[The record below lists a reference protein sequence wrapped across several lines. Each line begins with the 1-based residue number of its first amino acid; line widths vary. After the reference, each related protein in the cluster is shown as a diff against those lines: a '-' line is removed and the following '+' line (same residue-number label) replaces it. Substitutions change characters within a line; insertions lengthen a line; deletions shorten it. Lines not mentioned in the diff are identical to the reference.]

1 MFNILEFFIGIIC
14 TIILIHSI
22 FRYGLNVNVFWVAFY
37 TFFVFFIMPNM
48 ILVLSEPL
56 EIYSYGY
63 TFIEDDLLVDII
75 YNIFICITFCT
86 LYQLAKKNY
95 KLTKRTRILTK
106 QEYAKLLNIKLP
118 PMVNVLIV
126 LVSLLPLIVVILAPE
141 PKLYFKYFAA
151 FQMVG
156 LAISEEALKWHVNII
171 SNVLQV
177 SVIAVILLWIQVPND
192 KSFINQCIKKIY
204 LIIISCCILFFSSKR
219 TLGILLFL
227 ILLMIEVLRNK
238 KTPWIKIVLV
248 VSACLGYFCVYQII
262 VGKTVGGGS
271 SNIFTMY
278 IIYFSRIL
286 DFKLA
291 TFALIYPEKIQI
303 LDYPLQSFIFDVT
316 FYIPRSIWIG
326 KPYPYGV
333 YYTAAWQNTTPLL
346 NSFRYTVSWFGEALS
361 NLNFWGIPIGIF
373 FYVEGLKLI
382 GKFRNPIVQLYGMLT
397 AVYFMV
403 THVQSNFVNIIILF
417 VLYVFFE
424 KKKKFTIKI

>member
-14 TIILIHSI
+14 TIVLIRSI

-37 TFFVFFIMPNM
+37 TFYVFFIMPNM

-126 LVSLLPLIVVILAPE
+126 FVSLLPFIAVILAPW
-141 PKLYFKYFAA
+141 F
-151 FQMVG
+151 
-156 LAISEEALKWHVNII
+156 
-171 SNVLQV
+171 
-177 SVIAVILLWIQVPND
+177 
-192 KSFINQCIKKIY
+192 
-204 LIIISCCILFFSSKR
+204 
-219 TLGILLFL
+219 
-227 ILLMIEVLRNK
+227 
-238 KTPWIKIVLV
+238 KIVLV
-248 VSACLGYFCVYQII
+248 VCASIGYFCVYQII
-262 VGKTVGGGS
+262 IGKTVGGGS
-271 SNIFTMY
+271 SNMVAMY

-291 TFALIYPEKIQI
+291 TFALIYPEKIKI

-316 FYIPRSIWIG
+316 FFIPRNVWIG

-333 YYTAAWQNTTPLL
+333 YYTAAWQNTSPLI

-373 FYVEGLKLI
+373 FYVEGIKFI
-382 GKFRNPIVQLYGMLT
+382 GKFRNPIVQLYGILT

-417 VLYVFFE
+417 VLYVFF
-424 KKKKFTIKI
+424 